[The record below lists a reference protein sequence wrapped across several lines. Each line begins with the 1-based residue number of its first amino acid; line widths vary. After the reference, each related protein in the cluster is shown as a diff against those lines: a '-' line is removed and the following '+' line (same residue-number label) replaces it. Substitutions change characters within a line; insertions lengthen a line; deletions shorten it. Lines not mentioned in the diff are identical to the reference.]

1 MKTFRYYVY
10 FMNEAVTVQ
19 FTSGFLKRM
28 EIPRFMK
35 GFVKSMTF
43 SLHRW
48 DSIIFICSYLK
59 QPRWESKYIYVVIS
73 TCWSENQQW
82 YKLDNSK
89 LGSTQQWMTLTSQS
103 QSQHVARII
112 SSQKI
117 YGLYGLKHHIV
128 EMRWDVTMRDGRRQT
143 TEDRATQPMEAG
155 GWVSQLWGWM
165 LLKISNLRFRED
177 VLPNWLG

>member
-89 LGSTQQWMTLTSQS
+89 LGSTQQWVQDMLTLTLTCCQD
-103 QSQHVARII
+103 
-112 SSQKI
+112 
-117 YGLYGLKHHIV
+117 HILTENIWFV
-128 EMRWDVTMRDGRRQT
+128 LSETSYCGDERRCYRCGTNERT
-143 TEDRATQPMEAG
+143 TEHWR
-155 GWVSQLWGWM
+155 
-165 LLKISNLRFRED
+165 
-177 VLPNWLG
+177 